1 MKGKKNKLRLCLY
14 CLSLFIFVV
23 TPVFAADDC
32 NGILTVEAMEFI
44 EEIIGYIRIFVPI
57 LLIILGAVDFGSA
70 VLSQDQDALKKSGSK
85 FAKRCIAA
93 VAIFFVPT
101 IIKLLLGLPGIKD
114 NIIIVD
120 DPTCGL

>member
-1 MKGKKNKLRLCLY
+1 MKKSKNIIRFCLY
-14 CLSLFIFVV
+14 FMFIINVIA
-23 TPVFAADDC
+23 TPVLAAGDC
-32 NGILTVEAMEFI
+32 DGILTVEAMKFI
-44 EEIIGYIRIFVPI
+44 EEIVGYIRIFVPI

-85 FAKRCIAA
+85 FVKRCIAA

-101 IIKLLLGLPGIKD
+101 IIKLLLSLPGIKG

>member
-1 MKGKKNKLRLCLY
+1 MKKKNDNLKIFLY
-14 CLSLFIFVV
+14 FIFMVACIA
-23 TPVFAADDC
+23 TPVQAANDC

-57 LLIILGAVDFGSA
+57 LLIILGAVDFGTA
-70 VLSQDQDALKKSGSK
+70 VVSQDQDALKKSGSK
-85 FAKRCIAA
+85 FVKRCIAA

-101 IIKLLLGLPGIKD
+101 VVKLLLGLPGIKD
-114 NIIIVD
+114 NIILVD